1 MNTTD
6 AEIAKRLDETTPTV
20 IGCYYWSWGKGATNG
35 EAISV
40 FNIEGK
46 LCVWESVQQ
55 RFVSVKEFGGLW
67 GGRVPAPGT
76 TFTIQEF
83 LTWIHDVVS
92 NSTFRFI
99 DPIINDPQSSIAA
112 TTERHGKEQG

>member
-1 MNTTD
+1 MTFSKTPPTETGWHYWQANNV
-6 AEIAKRLDETTPTV
+6 ALWIPLEIFIWTRGLSFMFSASTEIIVLDDF
-20 IGCYYWSWGKGATNG
+20 K
-35 EAISV
+35 
-40 FNIEGK
+40 EG
-46 LCVWESVQQ
+46 
-55 RFVSVKEFGGLW
+55 FW

-99 DPIINDPQSSIAA
+99 DPIINDPQDGIAA
-112 TTERHGKEQG
+112 VTLRGKENG